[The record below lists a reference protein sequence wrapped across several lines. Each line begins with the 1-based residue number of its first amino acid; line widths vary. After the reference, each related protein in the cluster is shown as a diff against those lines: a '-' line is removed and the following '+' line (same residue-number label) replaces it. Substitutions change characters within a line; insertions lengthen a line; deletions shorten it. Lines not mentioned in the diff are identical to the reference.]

1 MAESLESCDRIDP
14 LSLPNGW
21 RAVPLGNLLR
31 LTSGLSRP
39 AKLTNNPTQHC
50 PFPVYGG
57 NGVLGYSA
65 EYMTSEP
72 TLVIGRVGEKC
83 GCVHTVPAKSWIS
96 DNALYAKEFLQRVE
110 LDFIAFAVSQ
120 LDLNRLKR
128 KSSQPLVTQGIIYSQ
143 VIGIPGLEEQRAIA
157 HVLRTVQRAKEATE
171 KVIAATRQLKASLM
185 RHLFTFGPVRVEEA
199 ERVAL
204 EETDIGSF
212 PAHWSLFRFGD
223 VVTTTSGQVDPKI
236 EPYSSMPHVGPENI
250 EEGTGRIFN
259 PKLARELGLIS
270 GKYLF
275 GPADIIYSKI
285 RPYLRKAALPSFVG
299 ICSAD
304 MYPLKAKDGLVRE
317 FLFCG

>member
-1 MAESLESCDRIDP
+1 
-14 LSLPNGW
+14 
-21 RAVPLGNLLR
+21 
-31 LTSGLSRP
+31 
-39 AKLTNNPTQHC
+39 
-50 PFPVYGG
+50 
-57 NGVLGYSA
+57 
-65 EYMTSEP
+65 MTSEP

-250 EEGTGRIFN
+250 EEGTGRILN

>member
-1 MAESLESCDRIDP
+1 
-14 LSLPNGW
+14 
-21 RAVPLGNLLR
+21 
-31 LTSGLSRP
+31 
-39 AKLTNNPTQHC
+39 
-50 PFPVYGG
+50 
-57 NGVLGYSA
+57 
-65 EYMTSEP
+65 
-72 TLVIGRVGEKC
+72 
-83 GCVHTVPAKSWIS
+83 
-96 DNALYAKEFLQRVE
+96 
-110 LDFIAFAVSQ
+110 
-120 LDLNRLKR
+120 
-128 KSSQPLVTQGIIYSQ
+128 
-143 VIGIPGLEEQRAIA
+143 
-157 HVLRTVQRAKEATE
+157 
-171 KVIAATRQLKASLM
+171 M

-199 ERVAL
+199 VRVAL

-250 EEGTGRIFN
+250 EEGTGRILN

-275 GPADIIYSKI
+275 GPADVIYSKI

-317 FLFCG
+317 FLFCWLLHERFTRQSVSYQSRTGIPKINRKQLDSTWMPLPPESDQIAIATALLCCDRKEHVEQSRYTALEILFKTILHHLMTGKLRVKDLNLPDPRHGGIAIG